1 MAANSY
7 DEKMDTQKSDLYS
20 HDNDLEQVRTVYDD
34 NYHGLTLS
42 TVLVYLV
49 SNTML
54 PKVPSLIRPRLFVCK
69 VSFNSTAL
77 YLLAL

>member
-20 HDNDLEQVRTVYDD
+20 HDNDLEQIRTVYDD

-54 PKVPSLIRPRLFVCK
+54 PKEPSLIRPRLFVCK
-69 VSFNSTAL
+69 VSSNSTA
-77 YLLAL
+77 